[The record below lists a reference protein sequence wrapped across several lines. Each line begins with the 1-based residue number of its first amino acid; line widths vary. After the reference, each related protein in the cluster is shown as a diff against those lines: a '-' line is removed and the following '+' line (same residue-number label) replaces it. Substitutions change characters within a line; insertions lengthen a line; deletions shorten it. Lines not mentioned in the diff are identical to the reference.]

1 MTGAGLA
8 AMAVILG
15 LLFIEEVGVP
25 LPMFPA
31 DGLLIAA
38 GVLVATGAVRWWIM
52 VPLLVLTDV
61 AGAAIGYAWV
71 RALGR
76 KALYRLAGRLGATA
90 TLDRVSDHLRTAG
103 AAGVFVTRLI
113 PGTRV
118 YTNLVAGVMD
128 MEPRAFLTGMAPA
141 AAVWVTAVTS
151 LGILLGNQ
159 AARYVAG
166 FEQLGLDALL
176 VLAIAFV
183 CYLALRAMPRRRV
196 RGLRLVTG
204 ARLRTLALGLLVDSV
219 IVVAAVTA
227 LLLIALHLAGMG
239 EPDGVPDQSLLVGVA
254 AIAYIAI
261 TRLGIGATVGE
272 KLLSV
277 SYGRSPRPA

>member
-1 MTGAGLA
+1 
-8 AMAVILG
+8 
-15 LLFIEEVGVP
+15 
-25 LPMFPA
+25 
-31 DGLLIAA
+31 
-38 GVLVATGAVRWWIM
+38 
-52 VPLLVLTDV
+52 
-61 AGAAIGYAWV
+61 
-71 RALGR
+71 
-76 KALYRLAGRLGATA
+76 
-90 TLDRVSDHLRTAG
+90 
-103 AAGVFVTRLI
+103 
-113 PGTRV
+113 
-118 YTNLVAGVMD
+118 
-128 MEPRAFLTGMAPA
+128 
-141 AAVWVTAVTS
+141 VWVTAVTS

-196 RGLRLVTG
+196 PGLRLVSG
-204 ARLRTLALGLLVDSV
+204 ARFRTLALGLLVDSV
-219 IVVAAVTA
+219 IVVAAAAA
-227 LLLIALHLAGMG
+227 LVVIALHLAGAG